1 MSRNNEYQ
9 FVSTDAETLEALLV
23 AVYEKI
29 FKTTVRPASPEKLFI
44 QWVTS
49 IVLQERVQ
57 TNYAGNQNIPSRAE
71 GENLDALGEL
81 FFESQRPDAQS
92 ALCTERF
99 HISEAQTS
107 AVLIPAGTRVT
118 DASRTLVWE
127 TVSDAYIPIGETF
140 ADVPIRCQTPG
151 VVGNNYA
158 IGQINTAIDL
168 IDYYSSCENTAVSD
182 SGSDRLNDEEYFE
195 QMRASMDGFSTA
207 GAMGGYVYHA
217 KKVSSEIADVV
228 PNSPEAGHVRIY
240 VLMKNG
246 TIATE
251 EMKAAV
257 LDACSEST
265 VRPFTDYVLVEDPEV
280 VPYNIDFTYYLSS
293 NSATSAA
300 SIEAA
305 VLAAVEQY
313 KSWQCTKLGRDI
325 NPSQL
330 HHLLMKTGIKRLELR
345 SPTFVPLR
353 DGRIRT
359 GVAYEYADTI
369 PQVASIGETSIVNG
383 GFEDE

>member
-99 HISEAQTS
+99 HISEAQAS

-127 TVSDAYIPIGETF
+127 TVSDAYIAIGETC

-151 VVGNNYA
+151 VIGNDYA
-158 IGQINTAIDL
+158 VGQINTAVDL
-168 IDYYSSCENTAVSD
+168 IDYYSACENIAVSD
-182 SGSDRLNDEEYFE
+182 SGSDRLDDDAYYEL
-195 QMRASMDGFSTA
+195 MRASMDGYSTA
-207 GAMGGYVYHA
+207 GSQGGYIYHA

-228 PNSPEAGHVRIY
+228 TNSPTPGHVRIY
-240 VLMKNG
+240 VLMKG
-246 TIATE
+246 GAGAAE
-251 EMKAAV
+251 EMKNAV
-257 LDACSEST
+257 LEACSHDE
-265 VRPFTDYVLVEDPEV
+265 VRPMTDFVQMADPETIA
-280 VPYNIDFTYYLSS
+280 YDIDLTYYIPA

-300 SIEAA
+300 LIEAGVA
-305 VLAAVEQY
+305 SAVEEF
-313 KSWQCTKLGRDI
+313 KAWQSARLGRDI
-325 NPSQL
+325 NPSHL
-330 HHLLMKTGIKRLELR
+330 IHLLMRAGVKRVELR
-345 SPTFVPLR
+345 SPVFTQLR
-353 DGRIRT
+353 DGRLFPGLT
-359 GVAYEYADTI
+359 YEYAETV
-369 PQVASIGETSIVNG
+369 PQIAAVGSVSVING
-383 GFEDE
+383 GYEDE